1 MMLHI
6 QGEEDKKMVQNIRT
20 RDFVFRL

>member
-6 QGEEDKKMVQNIRT
+6 QGEEDKKMVQNIST